1 MNKSKMLIC
10 CVLAGIA
17 ATAPTQAAEI
27 KGEDFPRIDG
37 SESTELLRKILV
49 AKAFG
54 LKYEWRNPMG
64 WDSRHTYPIDI
75 MYNSTLKAEDSEAL
89 ERRMAW
95 NDTHEA
101 YENLI
106 GEATDIIFVDR
117 GALAD
122 EQTEAA
128 EMGVELQTYSIGRDA
143 LIFLAGFEGEQRSF
157 SSDEIRA
164 IFSGEQTEH
173 AGVALIPA
181 IWPEESTNRTLF
193 DMLVPDVT
201 PSADFLTLDTE
212 YPGDMYANGL
222 TRQPGVITYTTRYSD
237 AVVYGGGRGD
247 EVSAAAI
254 DGVEPS
260 KKNIAEGAYPYTT
273 EVYAV
278 VRADEPAESAARQL
292 AEYLASPAGQ
302 QLVAEAGYIVAGNSQ
317 DGIIEAGATMPDNIA
332 INAADGA
339 VSVSAP
345 EGTPVEVYGIDGSR
359 VAAACGTTR
368 IAAAQGLY
376 VVRAGSRVAKVN
388 VR

>member
-1 MNKSKMLIC
+1 MKKYLHLFVCALIS
-10 CVLAGIA
+10 AS
-17 ATAPTQAAEI
+17 ATGATTISASN
-27 KGEDFPRIDG
+27 FPRIDG
-37 SESTELLRKILV
+37 SESTEALRNILV

-54 LKYEWRNPMG
+54 KQYEWEQQDPY
-64 WDSRHTYPIDI
+64 DSRHIHPFEIEI
-75 MYNSTLKAEDSEAL
+75 KGTLKAEDSEAL

-122 EQTEAA
+122 EQAEAA

-157 SSDEIRA
+157 SSAEIRA

-193 DMLVPDVT
+193 DMLVPGVT

-222 TRQPGVITYTTRYSD
+222 TKQPGVITYTTRYSD

-317 DGIIEAGATMPDNIA
+317 DGIGEVADATTTDNIA

-339 VSVSAP
+339 ISVSAP

-359 VAAACGTTR
+359 VAATCGTVR

-376 VVRAGSRVAKVN
+376 VVRAGTRVAKVS

>member
-27 KGEDFPRIDG
+27 KGEDFPRMDG

-64 WDSRHTYPIDI
+64 WDSRHIYPIDI

-122 EQTEAA
+122 EQTEAS

-173 AGVALIPA
+173 AGVALIPW
-181 IWPEESTNRTLF
+181 IWPDESTNRTLF

-201 PSADFLTLDTE
+201 PSADFMTFDTE

-222 TRQPGVITYTTRYSD
+222 TMQPGVITYTTRYSD

-317 DGIIEAGATMPDNIA
+317 DGIGEVADATADIV
-332 INAADGA
+332 ISAAKGG

-359 VAAACGTTR
+359 VAATCGTMR

-376 VVRAGSRVAKVN
+376 VVRAGSRVAKVS

>member
-1 MNKSKMLIC
+1 MMMKCRTI
-10 CVLAGIA
+10 LAGIMIAGAMATA
-17 ATAPTQAAEI
+17 ATTVS
-27 KGEDFPRIDG
+27 GTDFPRIDG

-64 WDSRHTYPIDI
+64 WDSRHIYPIDI

-173 AGVALIPA
+173 AGVALIPW

-201 PSADFLTLDTE
+201 PSADFMTLGTE

-237 AVVYGGGRGD
+237 AVVYGRGD

-317 DGIIEAGATMPDNIA
+317 DGIGEVADATADIV
-332 INAADGA
+332 ISAAKGG

-345 EGTPVEVYGIDGSR
+345 EGTPVEAYGIDGSR
-359 VAAACGTTR
+359 VAATCGTVR
-368 IAAAQGLY
+368 IAAARGLY
-376 VVRAGSRVAKVN
+376 VVRAGTRVAKVS

>member
-10 CVLAGIA
+10 CILAGIA
-17 ATAPTQAAEI
+17 ATAPTLAAEI
-27 KGEDFPRIDG
+27 KGEDFPRMDG
-37 SESTELLRKILV
+37 SESTEALRKILA

-54 LKYEWRNPMG
+54 KQYEWKQQDPY
-64 WDSRHTYPIDI
+64 DSRHIHPFEIEI
-75 MYNSTLKAEDSEAL
+75 KGTLKAEDSEAL

-122 EQTEAA
+122 EQAEAA

-164 IFSGEQTEH
+164 IFNGEQTEH

-181 IWPEESTNRTLF
+181 IWPEGSTNRTLF

-201 PSADFLTLDTE
+201 PSADFMTLGTE

-278 VRADEPAESAARQL
+278 VRADEHAESAARQL

-317 DGIIEAGATMPDNIA
+317 DGIGEVADATADIV
-332 INAADGA
+332 ISAAKGG

-345 EGTPVEVYGIDGSR
+345 EGTPVEVYSIDGSR
-359 VAAACGTTR
+359 VAATCGTAR

-376 VVRAGSRVAKVN
+376 VVRAGTRVAKVS